1 MTNASI
7 FPILNSVFTAQE
19 QSEGTIMNI
28 QLIVE
33 VLGTIAFSISGAMLA
48 IDRKM
53 DLFGVLFLG
62 LVTASGGGFIRDVVL
77 GTVPPAMFVSP
88 MLIPVGLLASFY
100 TFLAVHWNQHLIPYL
115 PEGTFSWNLNLTDAV
130 GLGLFTVLGV
140 NTAIDA
146 GYGDCHKFVIFLGM
160 LTGVGG
166 GMLRDIF
173 AGLTPAIL
181 RKHIY
186 ACASLLGAA
195 CYDYLLLCMEKEYA
209 MFAGSL
215 IVMLVRMLAYHFKWN
230 MPRAV

>member
-1 MTNASI
+1 
-7 FPILNSVFTAQE
+7 
-19 QSEGTIMNI
+19 MNI

-48 IDRKM
+48 IQRKM

-77 GTVPPAMFVSP
+77 GIVPPSMFVSP
-88 MLIPVGLLASFY
+88 MLIPVGLITSFY
-100 TFLAVHWNQHLIPYL
+100 TFLAIHWNQHLIPYL
-115 PEGTFSWNLNLTDAV
+115 PEGLFQWILNLTDAV

-140 NTAIDA
+140 NAAIDA

-166 GMLRDIF
+166 GMLRDIL
-173 AGLTPAIL
+173 AGLMPAIL

-186 ACASLLGAA
+186 A
-195 CYDYLLLCMEKEYA
+195 
-209 MFAGSL
+209 
-215 IVMLVRMLAYHFKWN
+215 
-230 MPRAV
+230 

>member
-1 MTNASI
+1 
-7 FPILNSVFTAQE
+7 
-19 QSEGTIMNI
+19 MNI

-48 IDRKM
+48 IQRKM

-77 GTVPPAMFVSP
+77 GIVPPSMFVSP
-88 MLIPVGLLASFY
+88 MLIPVGLITSFY
-100 TFLAVHWNQHLIPYL
+100 TFLAIHWNQHLIPYL
-115 PEGTFSWNLNLTDAV
+115 PEGLFQWILNLTDAV

-140 NTAIDA
+140 NAAIDA
-146 GYGDCHKFVIFLGM
+146 GYGDCHKFAIFLGM

-166 GMLRDIF
+166 GML
-173 AGLTPAIL
+173 PAIL

-195 CYDYLLLCMEKEYA
+195 CYDYLLLCMDRGYA
-209 MFAGSL
+209 MFTGAM
-215 IVMLVRMLAYHFKWN
+215 IVMAVRMLAYHFNWN

>member
-1 MTNASI
+1 
-7 FPILNSVFTAQE
+7 
-19 QSEGTIMNI
+19 MNI
-28 QLIVE
+28 PFIVE
-33 VLGTIAFSISGAMLA
+33 VLGTIAFAVSGAMLA

-62 LVTASGGGFIRDVVL
+62 LVTASGGGFMRDVVL
-77 GTVPPAMFVSP
+77 GIVPPSMFISP
-88 MLIPVGLLASFY
+88 MLIPVGLIASFY
-100 TFLAVHWNQHLIPYL
+100 TFLAIHWNQHLIPYL
-115 PEGTFSWNLNLTDAV
+115 PEGLFQWILNFTDAV

-140 NTAIDA
+140 NVAIDA
-146 GYGDCHKFVIFLGM
+146 GYGDYHRFVIFLGM

-166 GMLRDIF
+166 GMLRDIL

-195 CYDYLLLCMEKEYA
+195 CYDYLLLCMQKEYA
-209 MFAGSL
+209 MFTGAL
-215 IVMLVRMLAYHFKWN
+215 IVMVVRMLAYHLNWN

>member
-1 MTNASI
+1 
-7 FPILNSVFTAQE
+7 
-19 QSEGTIMNI
+19 MNI
-28 QLIVE
+28 PFIVE
-33 VLGTIAFSISGAMLA
+33 VLGTIAFAVSGAMLA

-62 LVTASGGGFIRDVVL
+62 LVTASGGGFMRDVVL
-77 GTVPPAMFVSP
+77 GIVPPSMFISP
-88 MLIPVGLLASFY
+88 M
-100 TFLAVHWNQHLIPYL
+100 LIPYL
-115 PEGTFSWNLNLTDAV
+115 PEGLFQWILNFTDAV

-140 NTAIDA
+140 NVAIDA
-146 GYGDCHKFVIFLGM
+146 GYGSHHKFVIFLGM

-166 GMLRDIF
+166 GMLRDIL

-195 CYDYLLLCMEKEYA
+195 CYDYLLLCMQKEYA
-209 MFAGSL
+209 MFTGAL
-215 IVMLVRMLAYHFKWN
+215 IVMVVRMLAYHLNWN

>member
-1 MTNASI
+1 
-7 FPILNSVFTAQE
+7 
-19 QSEGTIMNI
+19 MNI

-48 IDRKM
+48 IQRKM

-77 GTVPPAMFVSP
+77 GIVPPSMFVSP
-88 MLIPVGLLASFY
+88 MLIPVGLITSFY
-100 TFLAVHWNQHLIPYL
+100 TFLAIHWNQHLIPYL
-115 PEGTFSWNLNLTDAV
+115 PEGLFQWILNLTDAV

-140 NTAIDA
+140 NVAIDA

-166 GMLRDIF
+166 GMLRDVL
-173 AGLTPAIL
+173 AGLMPAIL

-195 CYDYLLLCMEKEYA
+195 CYDYLLLCMDRGYA
-209 MFAGSL
+209 MFTGAM
-215 IVMLVRMLAYHFKWN
+215 IVMAVRMLAYHFNWN

>member
-1 MTNASI
+1 
-7 FPILNSVFTAQE
+7 
-19 QSEGTIMNI
+19 MNI
-28 QLIVE
+28 QLIIE
-33 VLGTIAFSISGAMLA
+33 VLGTIAFAISGAMLA

-77 GTVPPAMFVSP
+77 GIVPPSMFESP

-100 TFLAVHWNQHLIPYL
+100 TFLAVRWNRHMIPYL
-115 PEGTFSWNLNLTDAV
+115 PEGRFQWILNFTDAV

-140 NTAIDA
+140 NVAIEA
-146 GYGDCHKFVIFLGM
+146 GYGECHRFVLFLGM

-166 GMLRDIF
+166 GMLRDIL
-173 AGLTPAIL
+173 AGLMPAIL

-195 CYDYLLLCMEKEYA
+195 CYDYLLLWIKKKYA
-209 MFAGSL
+209 MFAGAV
-215 IVMLVRMLAYHFKWN
+215 IVMTVRMMAYHFKWN
-230 MPRAV
+230 MPKAA